1 MTIRRF
7 ISVLATAAIT
17 LGTAATALAQEQ
29 STTIRIQDY
38 PGTGNL
44 LMKVAR
50 AKGFCADRGITC
62 ELVVIP
68 SGAGGSQALLAGS
81 IEVGMLPTVGLA
93 AAIAKGAPF
102 VGISGSMVRSVIMFA
117 VSNEKAAGDFT
128 ATMKNLEGGKI
139 GVSARGTPGE
149 FVAKMLLKD
158 AGVDPESAA
167 YIAVGG
173 PSTAYLSLSSGQ
185 VDAVLSW
192 APMQAICEVLETC
205 RIAWSQAESPE
216 PKILTLDR
224 GANNLLVVTRAYAE
238 ANPQVVEAVRAAA
251 KDAEAWLQDPAN
263 FDELVAIVRQDFEI
277 QLERGDEILEQAV
290 RNALPGYKT
299 GFDPEGVKGAAQFAA
314 TLKMADRVVGYDEM
328 VLAD

>member
-1 MTIRRF
+1 MKIRKL
-7 ISVLATAAIT
+7 ISALAV
-17 LGTAATALAQEQ
+17 AATALGGTAALAQGKGE
-29 STTIRIQDY
+29 TIRIQDY

-50 AKGFCADRGITC
+50 AKGFCEDRGITC

-102 VGISGSMVRSVIMFA
+102 VGISGSMVRSVIVFA
-117 VSNEKAAGDFT
+117 VSNDKAADDL
-128 ATMKNLEGGKI
+128 ATTMQNLDGGKI

-149 FVAKMLLKD
+149 FVAKMLFKHVGL
-158 AGVDPESAA
+158 DPENAA
-167 YIAVGG
+167 FIAVGG

-185 VDAVLSW
+185 VDAALSW

-205 RIAWSQAESPE
+205 KIAWSQAESAE
-216 PKILTLDR
+216 PAILTLDR
-224 GANNLLVVTRAYAE
+224 GANNLLVVTRPYAE
-238 ANPQVVEAVRAAA
+238 ANPHVIEAVRAAA
-251 KDAEAWLQDPAN
+251 RDAEAWLQDPAN
-263 FDELVAIVRQDFEI
+263 FEELLAIVRQDFEI

-299 GFDPEGVKGAAQFAA
+299 TFDPEGVKGAAQFAA
-314 TLKMADRVVGYDEM
+314 TLKMADRVVSYEEM